1 MQINYLDSFIDLDTL
16 KKKKKKKIAYQARTA
31 RNWFSIPATSIS
43 KRVSCEISRT
53 AIAVIPVRPATL
65 A

>member
-16 KKKKKKKIAYQARTA
+16 KKKKKKIAYQARTA